1 MGRPGGAGGDP
12 TVGGGHLGVGVG
24 SRFFGSGDSTVD
36 KDKGPFINI
45 TSFLVFHTKV
55 TVNIGLKEVVRIV
68 TSIPFYWEHFEQEHW
83 S

>member
-36 KDKGPFINI
+36 KDKGPFINDVI
-45 TSFLVFHTKV
+45 KICLKV
-55 TVNIGLKEVVRIV
+55 VPEN
-68 TSIPFYWEHFEQEHW
+68 
-83 S
+83 